1 MNILDAVDAVSL
13 RKDIPQFRAGDE
25 LKIHVRVIEGNKSRL
40 QVFQGIVIRRQGDGV
55 RETFTIRKVSYGVG
69 VERTFPVHTPV
80 IEKIELVKKGEVRRA
95 KLYYLRDLRGKA
107 AKIREK
113 RDGIEG
119 YGDGILSTPEAVV
132 VVSEPVAVSEPE
144 TIIFSM
150 RNKGSLLK
158 ELPILVIVALVV
170 SLFIK
175 SFLVQFFYIPSGS
188 MENTLQIKDRVAVN
202 KVPFISDNIKRG
214 DVVVFRDPNDW
225 LPEPYENSTNQF
237 VVKAKSALV
246 AVGVLP
252 NPAKQYLVKRVV
264 GVGGDR
270 VVCCTKDGKLTING
284 VEVTVPKGKLWVMG
298 DHRGASADSRYHQDD
313 INKGFVPESKVS
325 GRVVGV
331 IWPFKNITYIPRVDV
346 LNN

>member
-1 MNILDAVDAVSL
+1 
-13 RKDIPQFRAGDE
+13 
-25 LKIHVRVIEGNKSRL
+25 
-40 QVFQGIVIRRQGDGV
+40 
-55 RETFTIRKVSYGVG
+55 
-69 VERTFPVHTPV
+69 
-80 IEKIELVKKGEVRRA
+80 
-95 KLYYLRDLRGKA
+95 
-107 AKIREK
+107 
-113 RDGIEG
+113 
-119 YGDGILSTPEAVV
+119 
-132 VVSEPVAVSEPE
+132 
-144 TIIFSM
+144 M

-202 KVPFISDNIKRG
+202 KVPFISNNIKRG
-214 DVVVFRDPNDW
+214 DVVVFRDPDNW
-225 LPEPYENSTNQF
+225 LPEIVDYSTIQY
-237 VVKAKSALV
+237 VSKAKGALV

-270 VVCCTKDGKLTING
+270 VVCCTKAGNLTING
-284 VEVTVPKGKLWVMG
+284 VEVTEPYIFAGNKPSEMNFDVTVPKGKLWVMG
-298 DHRGASADSRYHQDD
+298 DHRGASADSRYHQED
-313 INKGFVPESKVS
+313 INKGFVPLSKVT

-346 LNN
+346 LNK

>member
-1 MNILDAVDAVSL
+1 
-13 RKDIPQFRAGDE
+13 
-25 LKIHVRVIEGNKSRL
+25 
-40 QVFQGIVIRRQGDGV
+40 
-55 RETFTIRKVSYGVG
+55 
-69 VERTFPVHTPV
+69 
-80 IEKIELVKKGEVRRA
+80 
-95 KLYYLRDLRGKA
+95 
-107 AKIREK
+107 
-113 RDGIEG
+113 
-119 YGDGILSTPEAVV
+119 
-132 VVSEPVAVSEPE
+132 
-144 TIIFSM
+144 M

-158 ELPILVIVALVV
+158 ELPVLVIVALVV

-202 KVPFISDNIKRG
+202 KLPFISDNIKRG
-214 DVVVFRDPNDW
+214 DVVVFRDPDNW
-225 LPEPYENSTNQF
+225 LPQPYDSTTNQF
-237 VVKAKSALV
+237 AVKAKSALV

-284 VEVTVPKGKLWVMG
+284 VEVIEPYIFAGNKPSEMNFDVTVPKDKLWVMG
-298 DHRGASADSRYHQDD
+298 DHRGASADSRYHQED
-313 INKGFVPESKVS
+313 INKGFVPLSKVS

-346 LNN
+346 LNK